1 MHVQHES
8 ELISYESHE
17 GDYHY
22 TSQMLRVI
30 INNRTEERSAC
41 VCDVQTQSQVKRFS
55 SLLLSSEERI
65 PSFVDLQIEF
75 SFFRSKTILFYI
87 QIKEYQKNIWD
98 YLKALVPAR
107 SPI

>member
-1 MHVQHES
+1 
-8 ELISYESHE
+8 
-17 GDYHY
+17 
-22 TSQMLRVI
+22 MLRVI